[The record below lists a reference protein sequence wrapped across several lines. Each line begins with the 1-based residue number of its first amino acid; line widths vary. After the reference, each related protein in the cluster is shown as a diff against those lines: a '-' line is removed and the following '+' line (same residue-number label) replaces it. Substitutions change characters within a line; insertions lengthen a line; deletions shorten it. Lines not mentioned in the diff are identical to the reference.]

1 MPLTLT
7 DSSGCGLIVLS
18 SFTFNRPEAGDS
30 FFLYSD
36 HICSFEADS
45 WMSTKSTSV
54 LAAPTLSHASYFS
67 C

>member
-1 MPLTLT
+1 
-7 DSSGCGLIVLS
+7 VLS
-18 SFTFNRPEAGDS
+18 SFTFDRPEAGDS

-45 WMSTKSTSV
+45 WMSTKNTSV
-54 LAAPTLSHASYFS
+54 HALSPLSRVLFIN